1 LDATLPRSRFRSR
14 RRPGAPRLRLGALL
28 AAVLLATTAAACGTP
43 QPTRITPQPGA
54 TGSALPPSTATPD
67 PPPGPA
73 FPLTLTDDEGTEVE
87 ITAEPRRIVSLTP
100 ATTEILFA
108 LGVGDRIVGRVED
121 ITLFP
126 PEAGSI
132 PEVAA
137 FGTVNVEAIVG
148 LEPDLVIA
156 GGNFFTPP
164 EGIARLRSVGLT
176 VLVAYAP
183 DVETVFADIE
193 LTGRATGRADEA
205 LALADA
211 IRAEF
216 DAVAAATVDLE
227 RPRVFYELDATGA
240 IYGPADESFLAEML
254 ALAGGD
260 PITTGSPDAF
270 EIPLERLI
278 EADPEVI
285 LLGDAAYGVTA
296 AAVAARVG
304 WNVMTAV
311 REGAIR
317 PTEDV
322 IITRPGPRL
331 GEGLRSLAL
340 AIHPDLELPP
350 EGGG

>member
-1 LDATLPRSRFRSR
+1 LDACLPRSQ
-14 RRPGAPRLRLGALL
+14 PPLRLGALL
-28 AAVLLATTAAACGTP
+28 AAVLLAAVAVAGCGT
-43 QPTRITPQPGA
+43 TESIRITPQPGA
-54 TGSALPPSTATPD
+54 TGSALPPSTATPE
-67 PPPGPA
+67 PSPSPA
-73 FPLTLTDDEGTEVE
+73 FPVSLTDDEGTEVE
-87 ITAEPRRIVSLTP
+87 IPAEPQQIVSLTP
-100 ATTEILFA
+100 ASTEILFA

-121 ITLFP
+121 ITIFP
-126 PEAGSI
+126 PEAGPI
-132 PEVAA
+132 PEVAG
-137 FGTVNVEAIVG
+137 FGTVNIEAIVG

-164 EGIARLRSVGLT
+164 EGIERLRSVGIP
-176 VLVAYAP
+176 VLVVYAP

-193 LTGRATGRADEA
+193 LTGRATGRAAEAVA
-205 LALADA
+205 LAESL
-211 IRAEF
+211 RAEF
-216 DAVAAATVDLE
+216 DAVAAATADLE

-240 IYGPADESFLAEML
+240 IYGPADDSFLAEMI

-278 EADPEVI
+278 EADPEVV

-296 AAVAARVG
+296 EAVAARAG

-311 REGAIR
+311 RDGAIR

-331 GEGLRSLAL
+331 GDGLRSLAL
-340 AIHPDLELPP
+340 AIHPDLDLPA

>member
-1 LDATLPRSRFRSR
+1 MDASPHPR
-14 RRPGAPRLRLGALL
+14 PRHHPRLGALL
-28 AAVLLATTAAACGTP
+28 AAIVLAVTAAGCGT
-43 QPTRITPQPGA
+43 TESIRITPQPGA
-54 TGSALPPSTATPD
+54 TGSALPPSTATPE
-67 PPPGPA
+67 PSPSPA
-73 FPLTLTDDEGTEVE
+73 FPVTLVDDEGTEVD
-87 ITAEPRRIVSLTP
+87 IPAEPERIVSLTP

-126 PEAGSI
+126 PEAGPI
-132 PEVAA
+132 PEVAG
-137 FGTVNVEAIVG
+137 FGTVNIEAIVG

-164 EGIARLRSVGLT
+164 DGIERLRSVGLT
-176 VLVAYAP
+176 VLVVYAA

-193 LTGRATGRADEA
+193 LTGRAVGRGDEA

-216 DAVAAATVDLE
+216 DAVAAATADLAA
-227 RPRVFYELDATGA
+227 PRVFYELDATGA
-240 IYGPADESFLAEML
+240 IYGPADESFLAEMI

-296 AAVAARVG
+296 EAVAARAG

-311 REGAIR
+311 RDGAIR

-340 AIHPDLELPP
+340 AIHPDLDLPA